1 MQKLQTVNAETLLYE
16 PLEKPSFVV
25 DSLIPTGLSLFC
37 GSQKIGKSWLMLK
50 LCLCVSQGI
59 PLWDMPTMEG
69 DVLYLC
75 LEDTFCRIQDRLFRL
90 TDEASGRLHF
100 AVASCKLSDGLIV
113 QLEDYLKDYPDSRLI
128 VIDTLQKVRT
138 ASKDNAYASDYGD
151 ISLIKDFADRHSLAV
166 IVVHH
171 IRKQNDSD
179 VFNKVSGT
187 TGLTGS
193 ADATFV
199 LEKEKRASDTA
210 KLYVTGRDTPYQE
223 YTLRFRDCR
232 WELVERKTQE
242 QLAKETIPDVLFRLV
257 DFMRD
262 KEEWIGTATE
272 LLAAMGETET
282 IPTVITKWLNEYR
295 TTFLSENRICYQ
307 YTYKKEINRMV
318 AEAGCRT
325 RKDSVMMVET
335 LITASPEFMNQLP
348 PEEQK
353 AYFQTALDFISE
365 RVGKQNILS
374 AVVHMDERTPH
385 MHLCFVPITPDN
397 KLSAKAILGN
407 QKSLSEWQTAYHERM
422 SSRWNQLE
430 RGQSSMETKRKHV
443 PTWLYKLGGRLD
455 KQYEEIVS
463 ALSDI
468 NAFNAGKKRDK
479 ALDLLS
485 AWLPDVEKF
494 SKEIG
499 KQQAYIDSLKER
511 IGQESDYAGRMRD
524 EKYEQELKVQKAN
537 QKIFELQRTN
547 EQMGRLLSK
556 IPPEV
561 LEELQKNHRSRAKER

>member
-1 MQKLQTVNAETLLYE
+1 
-16 PLEKPSFVV
+16 
-25 DSLIPTGLSLFC
+25 
-37 GSQKIGKSWLMLK
+37 
-50 LCLCVSQGI
+50 
-59 PLWDMPTMEG
+59 MP
-69 DVLYLC
+69 
-75 LEDTFCRIQDRLFRL
+75 
-90 TDEASGRLHF
+90 
-100 AVASCKLSDGLIV
+100 
-113 QLEDYLKDYPDSRLI
+113 
-128 VIDTLQKVRT
+128 
-138 ASKDNAYASDYGD
+138 YA
-151 ISLIKDFADRHSLAV
+151 I
-166 IVVHH
+166 
-171 IRKQNDSD
+171 
-179 VFNKVSGT
+179 
-187 TGLTGS
+187 
-193 ADATFV
+193 
-199 LEKEKRASDTA
+199 
-210 KLYVTGRDTPYQE
+210 
-223 YTLRFRDCR
+223 LRFQKRKAGGVAACER
-232 WELVERKTQE
+232 HNERK
-242 QLAKETIPDVLFRLV
+242 KEAYKSNPDIDMERSKNNYHLIAPP
-257 DFMRD
+257 
-262 KEEWIGTATE
+262 K
-272 LLAAMGETET
+272 
-282 IPTVITKWLNEYR
+282 
-295 TTFLSENRICYQ
+295 

-524 EKYEQELKVQKAN
+524 EKYDRAIITLVDSNLQRENILPSERAFAYKMKSEAMKRQGFRTDLTSSQVVTKLRTDDKVAQGFGVGRMTVQRFIRLTELIPPILQMVDEGKIALTPAVELSFLKKDEQENLFATMESEEATPSLSQAQRMKQLSQSGRLDMDTIFAIMTEEKGN
-537 QKIFELQRTN
+537 QKETLKINTSKLKKYFPKNTTPKQMEETIIKLLERELQRKRN
-547 EQMGRLLSK
+547 RD
-556 IPPEV
+556 
-561 LEELQKNHRSRAKER
+561 SR